1 MVGVADAV
9 HGIAES
15 VTQCKFESSHPA
27 FDECVLTNILEVLV
41 SLVKCPQGKMLS
53 HSNLID
59 IFQACYRIGHM
70 KTEKGRHS
78 SEMLTLASQKSMSN
92 LVRMI
97 FSRIKELRSFDNGA
111 SPSVLTPMSRLVVSE
126 SVEDVSSAE
135 GETLDEHKKDLHS
148 DYIATG
154 DVRSVSSQE
163 KDSSNSRKSNSQ
175 ELQPMAAKISDME
188 HSHHDIVSLL
198 PEIKTDEISARL
210 SSEGASMCLS
220 SAQYG
225 VPALAEVLGFVIS
238 IIGTKPPRFH
248 PDLPVYGID
257 LISEAI
263 QAAGPVLMMHPQL
276 MGLLRQDLIKSVF
289 AASDYTSFGCLA
301 SIGQL
306 SVTLYSFFRFH
317 LMPQIEA
324 ILDLLLIPIAEGNK
338 LASLPHRQAAM
349 ETLLDFCRQ
358 PGFLSSIYLNF
369 DCRIQRENL
378 FEKICSVLSKSGFP
392 GSDGGISS
400 FHSISLEGMR
410 TILENLRVSYRE
422 ISKESTFALAEDTAL
437 DFTEYFDIWTPLSN
451 GDSFTLPGVNRGN
464 LSENLKAERKL
475 KIELASVVDH
485 FNKDQKKGFEYCQSL
500 KLLPSPLTASSVARF
515 LKSCPGLSKS
525 AIGEVLGERDSFYE
539 DIRSEFIKM
548 FDLRNLRFDIALR
561 LFMDAFRPPGEG
573 QKIDRIVQSFGKRY
587 FEQVPHSGLKS
598 SDAAYVL
605 AFSVI
610 MLNTDLHNSQNKKKM
625 TLEDFARINRSTNE
639 GDPMPSELL
648 SSIYSAIS
656 QEEFKISAECS
667 SSDLVHQDVFW
678 SQLSEASEKP
688 RGRPVEENDEVT
700 ASGSQT
706 KDMFV
711 LAWGPALAAISVILD
726 STSSPKIIEV
736 ATDTLCLA
744 AELSHVFQID
754 GVIDQI
760 LASLAK
766 YSVALDTE
774 GTKPAIAFGA
784 SFKSRR
790 SVETIFKIA
799 DLYGDSVRSGWKY
812 VVSCLIK
819 LYMASLLTA
828 EVIMADGGMSS

>member
-9 HGIAES
+9 HVIAES

-41 SLVKCPQGKMLS
+41 SLVNCPQGKMLS

-97 FSRIKELRSFDNGA
+97 FSRIKELRTFDNGA
-111 SPSVLTPMSRLVVSE
+111 SPSVLTPMSRLIVSE

-135 GETLDEHKKDLHS
+135 GETLENHEKDPINDS
-148 DYIATG
+148 YSTG
-154 DVRSVSSQE
+154 DVKSESSQE
-163 KDSSNSRKSNSQ
+163 NDSSNSKKSDGQ
-175 ELQPMAAKISDME
+175 ELQPLATKISDME

-198 PEIKTDEISARL
+198 PEIKTDEISVRL
-210 SSEGASMCLS
+210 SSEGASMCLN

-238 IIGTKPPRFH
+238 MIGTKPPRFH
-248 PDLPVYGID
+248 SELPIYGID

-289 AASDYTSFGCLA
+289 AAADCTSFGCLA

-324 ILDLLLIPIAEGNK
+324 ILDLLLIPIAEGSK

-358 PGFLSSIYLNF
+358 PGFLSSVYLNF

-378 FEKICSVLSKSGFP
+378 FEKICGVLSKSGFP

-422 ISKESTFALAEDTAL
+422 NQSIPALKEDTVL
-437 DFTEYFDIWTPLSN
+437 DFSEYFDIWTPLSN

-500 KLLPSPLTASSVARF
+500 KLLPSPLTASSVAKF

-548 FDLRNLRFDIALR
+548 FDFRNLRFDIALR

-587 FEQVPHSGLKS
+587 FEQVPQSGLKS
-598 SDAAYVL
+598 ADAAYVL

-625 TLEDFARINRSTNE
+625 TLEDFARINRNTNE

-688 RGRPVEENDEVT
+688 RGRPVEENDEVA

-706 KDMFV
+706 KDMFI

-744 AELSHVFQID
+744 AELSHIFQVD

-766 YSVALDTE
+766 YSVALDAE
-774 GTKPAIAFGA
+774 GAKPAIAFGA

-799 DLYGDSVRSGWKY
+799 DQYGDSVRAGWKY

-828 EVIMADGGMSS
+828 EIIMADGGT

>member
-1 MVGVADAV
+1 MVRVADAV
-9 HGIAES
+9 NGIAES
-15 VTQCKFESSHPA
+15 VTQCTFESSHPA

-392 GSDGGISS
+392 
-400 FHSISLEGMR
+400 
-410 TILENLRVSYRE
+410 
-422 ISKESTFALAEDTAL
+422 
-437 DFTEYFDIWTPLSN
+437 
-451 GDSFTLPGVNRGN
+451 
-464 LSENLKAERKL
+464 
-475 KIELASVVDH
+475 
-485 FNKDQKKGFEYCQSL
+485 
-500 KLLPSPLTASSVARF
+500 
-515 LKSCPGLSKS
+515 
-525 AIGEVLGERDSFYE
+525 
-539 DIRSEFIKM
+539 
-548 FDLRNLRFDIALR
+548 
-561 LFMDAFRPPGEG
+561 
-573 QKIDRIVQSFGKRY
+573 
-587 FEQVPHSGLKS
+587 
-598 SDAAYVL
+598 
-605 AFSVI
+605 
-610 MLNTDLHNSQNKKKM
+610 
-625 TLEDFARINRSTNE
+625 
-639 GDPMPSELL
+639 
-648 SSIYSAIS
+648 
-656 QEEFKISAECS
+656 
-667 SSDLVHQDVFW
+667 
-678 SQLSEASEKP
+678 
-688 RGRPVEENDEVT
+688 
-700 ASGSQT
+700 
-706 KDMFV
+706 
-711 LAWGPALAAISVILD
+711 
-726 STSSPKIIEV
+726 STS
-736 ATDTLCLA
+736 A
-744 AELSHVFQID
+744 
-754 GVIDQI
+754 
-760 LASLAK
+760 
-766 YSVALDTE
+766 
-774 GTKPAIAFGA
+774 
-784 SFKSRR
+784 
-790 SVETIFKIA
+790 
-799 DLYGDSVRSGWKY
+799 
-812 VVSCLIK
+812 
-819 LYMASLLTA
+819 
-828 EVIMADGGMSS
+828 